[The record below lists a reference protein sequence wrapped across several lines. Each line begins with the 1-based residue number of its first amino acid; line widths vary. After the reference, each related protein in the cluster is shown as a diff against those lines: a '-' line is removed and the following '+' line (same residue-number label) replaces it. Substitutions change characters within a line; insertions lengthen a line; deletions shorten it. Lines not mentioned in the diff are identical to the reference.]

1 MDYREES
8 FYPKTKALNRRKKRK
23 LPGTKNGRTISAM
36 DMSFP
41 QAQRLLLKAAI
52 KKKIKRKTRLCLIF
66 FVKWIGFLRS
76 YSHKS

>member
-1 MDYREES
+1 MFLLPEI
-8 FYPKTKALNRRKKRK
+8 PA

-52 KKKIKRKTRLCLIF
+52 KKKD
-66 FVKWIGFLRS
+66 
-76 YSHKS
+76 